1 MRYIV
6 FDVETQNIFDDVG
19 KNEPS
24 LLDIS
29 VVCAYDSLS
38 DSYTAVSVHELERLW
53 PLFEHADA
61 LVGYNSNHF
70 DIPLLNKYYPG
81 SILEI
86 PSIDLMESVKNAY
99 GRRVRLDLLAQATL
113 GTKKNGSGMQAI
125 AWWKQGE
132 IEKIKTY
139 CTKDVEITKRL
150 FEYALEHKK
159 LLLKDGLRTREIPID
174 TSSWQKTAAGNAM
187 THSLPF

>member
-19 KNEPS
+19 AHDPA

-29 VVCAYDSLS
+29 VVSAYDSLT
-38 DSYTAVSVHELERLW
+38 DAYTTVSITELPRLW
-53 PLFEHADA
+53 SIFEGADA

-81 SILEI
+81 SLLRIQ
-86 PSIDLMESVKNAY
+86 SIDLLEAIRESL
-99 GRRVRLDLLAQATL
+99 GRRVRLDAVAEATL
-113 GTKKNGSGMQAI
+113 GEKKSAHGLQAI

-132 IEKIKTY
+132 IEKIKAY
-139 CTKDVEITKRL
+139 CQRDVLLTKGL
-150 FEYALEHKK
+150 FEYALKNKK
-159 LLLKDGLRTREIPID
+159 LLLREGLKTRDIPID
-174 TSSWQKTAAGNAM
+174 TSRWQSATNSAL

>member
-19 KNEPS
+19 AHDPA

-29 VVCAYDSLS
+29 VVSAYDSRTGA
-38 DSYTAVSVHELERLW
+38 YTTVAHDELPRLW
-53 PLFEHADA
+53 PLFEGADA

-81 SILEI
+81 SLLRIA
-86 PSIDLMESVKNAY
+86 SIDLLEAIRESL
-99 GRRVRLDLLAQATL
+99 GRRVRLDAVAEATL
-113 GTKKNGSGMQAI
+113 GQKKNGHGLQAI
-125 AWWKQGE
+125 EWWKQGE
-132 IEKIKTY
+132 IDKIKAY
-139 CTKDVEITKRL
+139 CERDVLLTKGL
-150 FEYALEHKK
+150 FEYALQNQK
-159 LLLKDGLRTREIPID
+159 LLVREGLRTREIPID
-174 TSSWQKTAAGNAM
+174 TSRWQSARQSAL